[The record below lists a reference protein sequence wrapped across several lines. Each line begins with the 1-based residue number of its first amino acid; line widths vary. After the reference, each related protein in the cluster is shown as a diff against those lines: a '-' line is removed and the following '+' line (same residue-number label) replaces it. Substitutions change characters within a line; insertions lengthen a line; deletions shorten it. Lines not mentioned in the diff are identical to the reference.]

1 MHKIT
6 YIKNNIE
13 VIIFFVLVIIFIILL
28 LRRSWEGFYN
38 DQNGINRLDAI
49 IYININKN
57 NIDNSNLIMKELE
70 KLNTNKNKIHK
81 ANCLSNLKNE
91 VDASFQ
97 SHIVALKMVK
107 DNNWK
112 KVLILEDDMELDVPP
127 EEFNNLLNKTFDNLD
142 KKTINW
148 DVLMLS
154 SSNKHINTKIDPII
168 IEGVTN
174 TESEEPLKIQKLKSA
189 TSYSAYIVKDTYVD
203 SILKLYD
210 TEPTMPTMPSDPNDP
225 ENPMANMPMPSIP
238 MHIFKFITFYQ
249 KIEYLQNK
257 DNWYVINKNIIKQ
270 RT

>member
-13 VIIFFVLVIIFIILL
+13 VIIFFILVIIFIILL
-28 LRRSWEGFYN
+28 IQRSWEGFYN

-57 NIDNSNLIMKELE
+57 NIDNSYLIIKELE

-81 ANCLSNLKNE
+81 ANCVSNLKNE
-91 VDASFQ
+91 VDTSFQ

-112 KVLILEDDMELDVPP
+112 RVLILEDNVELDISP
-127 EEFNNLLNKTFDNLD
+127 EEFNNLLNKSFDKLD
-142 KKTINW
+142 EKQTNW

-154 SSNKHINTKIDPII
+154 SSNKHIDTKIEPIT
-168 IEGVTN
+168 IEGITN
-174 TESEEPLKIQKLKSA
+174 TESEEPLQIQKLKSA

-210 TEPTMPTMPSDPNDP
+210 TEVTMPTMPNDP
-225 ENPMANMPMPSIP
+225 DNPDNPNEPMPSIP
-238 MHIFKFITFYQ
+238 MNIFKFITFYKQ
-249 KIEYLQNK
+249 IEYLQHK
-257 DNWYVINKNIIKQ
+257 DNWYVINKNTIKQ

>member
-13 VIIFFVLVIIFIILL
+13 VIIFFILVIIFIILL
-28 LRRSWEGFYN
+28 IQRSWEGFYN

-57 NIDNSNLIMKELE
+57 NIDNSYLIIKELE

-81 ANCLSNLKNE
+81 ANCVSNLKNE

-112 KVLILEDDMELDVPP
+112 KVLILEDDIELDVAP
-127 EEFNNLLNKTFDNLD
+127 EEFNNILNKAFDNLD
-142 KKTINW
+142 KNTINW

-154 SSNKHINTKIDPII
+154 STNKHINTKTDPII

-174 TESEEPLKIQKLKSA
+174 TESEEPLQIQKLKSA

-210 TEPTMPTMPSDPNDP
+210 TESTIQTIPN
-225 ENPMANMPMPSIP
+225 NSNVPMDNVHMHSIP
-238 MHIFKFITFYQ
+238 MNIFKFITFYK